1 MQDIDD
7 KDVGGRAVSVELR
20 AQLAAAGKLT
30 GWDNKKRPVKPG
42 YSPTEVKTHCVDDPA
57 WQKVRLSMKGVDTCE
72 KLAILEA
79 YWDRMMELAMTDEG
93 REHEIEVQIGNYLGA
108 LRRGG
113 QLNDENQIRKAR

>member
-20 AQLAAAGKLT
+20 AQLAATGKVT
-30 GWDNKKRPVKPG
+30 GWDNAKRPVKPG
-42 YSPTEVKTHCVDDPA
+42 YGPSEVKQYCVDDPA
-57 WQKVRLSMKGVDTCE
+57 WQKVRLSLKGLDTTD
-72 KLAILEA
+72 KLHILEM

-93 REHEIEVQIGNYLGA
+93 REREIEVQVGNYLGA

>member
-7 KDVGGRAVSVELR
+7 SDVGGRRVSADLRMELD
-20 AQLAAAGKLT
+20 AAGKIS
-30 GWDNKKRPVKPG
+30 GWDNYKRRVQAG
-42 YSPTEVKTHCVDDPA
+42 YSPSEVKQYCVDDPA
-57 WQKVRLSMKGVDTCE
+57 WQKVRLSLKGLDTTD
-72 KLAILEA
+72 KLSTLEA

-93 REHEIEVQIGNYLGA
+93 REREIEVQVGNYLGA